1 MGGAADEAL
10 TTARASLVRLS
21 RVARRAS
28 ASAARLTLDFLL
40 PATCVS
46 CERLLDAGEP
56 GLVCGRCWARLGFLP
71 HPQCERCGH
80 PRRGTICRWCALL
93 LPGVGGARS
102 VCWTH
107 RGTGA
112 AIVHALKYGGW
123 HAAAAGMAERMAR
136 LAWPGDTRAGFDA
149 VMPVPLAPSRLRER
163 GFNQS
168 ERLANELARR
178 WRVPL
183 WDGVLARARATETQ
197 TRLTPEERL
206 ANVSGAFRARESAR
220 ETLRNAHVVL
230 VDDVVTTAATL
241 NACAAALLEGGART
255 LSYVTFG
262 RAPAPGDR

>member
-1 MGGAADEAL
+1 VE
-10 TTARASLVRLS
+10 
-21 RVARRAS
+21 VARVV
-28 ASAARLTLDFLL
+28 LDFLL
-40 PATCVS
+40 PIACVS

-56 GLVCGRCWARLGFLP
+56 GLVCGRCWVRIAPLAA
-71 HPQCERCGH
+71 PQCDRCGH
-80 PRRGTICRWCALL
+80 PTRGSARACRWCELL
-93 LPGVGGARS
+93 LPGVSAARS
-102 VCWTH
+102 ACWTH

-123 HAAAAGMAERMAR
+123 HATADGMAERMAR
-136 LAWPGDTRAGFDA
+136 LWWPARASGA
-149 VMPVPLAPSRLRER
+149 AGTLALLPVPLAPSRLRER
-163 GFNQS
+163 GYNQS
-168 ERLANELARR
+168 ERLARGLADR
-178 WRVPL
+178 WRAPV
-183 WDGVLARARATETQ
+183 WCDVLERARSTETQ

-241 NACAAALLEGGART
+241 NACAAALLAGGART